1 MDKISVSTFTRLMR
15 ASHSVGVAFSCSDN
29 SCFRI
34 ILFTFHDSGKL
45 FIWQDMVVCT
55 EKMNHYVPDI
65 FCDSLFTLILPAICS
80 IVVETSTS
88 VLALWASLATMTS
101 PLLVKRLHP
110 WKHFLVKKFM
120 RLLGLHTGS
129 IGYLSKM
136 SLFLI
141 LSAQHIFTSVGSK
154 SSVSMIC
161 LMLVTE
167 LMKI

>member
-29 SCFRI
+29 SCFASSSLLFMIAVNSSSDRI
-34 ILFTFHDSGKL
+34 WLFVLKRWTIMCL
-45 FIWQDMVVCT
+45 
-55 EKMNHYVPDI
+55 NI